1 MAGDPALNKY
11 SAQGVFALM
20 LKAENWNTK
29 LLSI

>member
-1 MAGDPALNKY
+1 MAENPALNKH

-20 LKAENWNTK
+20 LKAENWNKK